1 MRKIALAV
9 TLFTLWATGCTSTP
23 PPRRAVQ
30 PPPAITT
37 TASVV
42 AEQGPFK
49 PDANLYLC
57 PSSTVTN
64 AFEAGPDNRVL
75 NFNPVIIVDGKVVM
89 ASVPINNACMTS
101 GFGLR
106 FGRDHKGIDLKAGV
120 DAPIYSAAPGVIRDA
135 DFSTGY
141 GNYVVIDHGQGVFTR
156 YAHMSR
162 LAPGIVEGATIGFGQ
177 QLGTI
182 GRSGNATGIH
192 LHFEVLTGNYNT
204 PKRSFGLTARDPMS
218 FPAYTAFGAGS

>member
-1 MRKIALAV
+1 MKKLALAV
-9 TLFTLWATGCTSTP
+9 CLIALWVTGCTSTP
-23 PPRRAVQ
+23 PPRRVQ
-30 PPPAITT
+30 PPPAITMT
-37 TASVV
+37 SPVV

-64 AFEAGPDNRVL
+64 AFETDGNNRVL
-75 NFNPVIIVDGKVVM
+75 NFNPIILVDGKVVM

-106 FGRDHKGIDLKAGV
+106 FGRAHEGIDLKASI
-120 DAPIYSAAPGVIRDA
+120 DATIYSAAPGVIRDA
-135 DFSTGY
+135 TFSSGY

-162 LAPGIVEGATIGFGQ
+162 LAPGIAPGVTIGFGQ
-177 QLGTI
+177 PIGTI
-182 GRSGNATGIH
+182 GKSGNATGIH

-204 PKRSFGLTARDPMS
+204 PKRSFGLTSRDPMR
-218 FPAYTAFGAGS
+218 FPPYGVFGPAS